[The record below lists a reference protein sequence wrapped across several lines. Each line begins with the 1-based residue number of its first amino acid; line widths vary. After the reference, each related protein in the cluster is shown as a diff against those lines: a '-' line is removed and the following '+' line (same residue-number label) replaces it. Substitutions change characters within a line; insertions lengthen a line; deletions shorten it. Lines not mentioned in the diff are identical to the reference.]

1 MKNNQLC
8 EASVYLDS
16 TDMKGAIDF
25 FAFLPASENKL
36 HLYVVSLGASM
47 WLGHSVSETFKRLIV
62 SE

>member
-1 MKNNQLC
+1 
-8 EASVYLDS
+8 
-16 TDMKGAIDF
+16 MKGAIDF